1 MLARLLVP
9 CLLSGLVAQAPKP
22 GSKPVAEPA
31 AKQEPAPKPAPAEG
45 PPVRVNPVQF
55 DSSGWPIVDEPPV
68 TNVPPPAPAAETK
81 KAETKTGDTKMA
93 TKTPPASSSLVKEA
107 EVPAEPAPKLVSGT
121 QLGSPL
127 LDVYQFAHAPAAFRE
142 LAGVQAW
149 WRLSTY
155 GAQGEVIGVREITH
169 TADCAFAERDR
180 LELPDGRVYGRSGA
194 SVFAERNGMPW
205 PTLTETA
212 QQDLLLFGLHL
223 RMPWCFGDATTFVVV
238 GRDNVVR
245 SGETLARV
253 TVERRPAIEN
263 DTVGPEVDPSPRD
276 RFELLYEPSN
286 GALREFVHRL
296 ACSKET
302 RRVLLEDWRQINGVK
317 MPFRRVYVDDAL
329 RQTTTIELLRI
340 ESARTSDR
348 DFRLR

>member
-22 GSKPVAEPA
+22 GSKPAASPPA
-31 AKQEPAPKPAPAEG
+31 HQEPVPKPVPAES
-45 PPVRVNPVQF
+45 PPARVNPVQF
-55 DSSGWPIVDEPPV
+55 DSSGWPIVDEPAA
-68 TNVPPPAPAAETK
+68 TNVPPPAPAVETK
-81 KAETKTGDTKMA
+81 KGDAKVGTKA
-93 TKTPPASSSLVKEA
+93 PPASTSVVKDA
-107 EVPAEPAPKLVSGT
+107 EQPAEPLPKLVSGT

-127 LDVYQFAHAPAAFRE
+127 LDVYQFVHAPAAFRE
-142 LAGVQAW
+142 LGGVQAW

-180 LELPDGRVYGRSGA
+180 LELADGRVYGRSGA

-238 GRDNVVR
+238 GKDNVVR

-253 TVERRPAIEN
+253 TVERRPAIESE
-263 DTVGPEVDPSPRD
+263 TLGPEVDPAPRD

-286 GALREFVHRL
+286 GAPREFVHRL

-302 RRVLLEDWRQINGVK
+302 RRVLLEDWREISGVK
-317 MPFRRVYVDDAL
+317 MPFRRVYVDEAL

-340 ESARTSDR
+340 ESSRTSDR